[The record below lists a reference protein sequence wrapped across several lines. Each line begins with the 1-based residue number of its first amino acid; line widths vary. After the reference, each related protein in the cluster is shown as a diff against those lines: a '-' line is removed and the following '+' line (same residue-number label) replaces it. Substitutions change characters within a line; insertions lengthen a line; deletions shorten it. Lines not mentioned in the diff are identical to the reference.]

1 MADSQKRPAVSCA
14 SNACN
19 CKSSLSSV
27 VLWCCCTLALLAA
40 GGALHRQRGL
50 EGRVDLLEVEQRALR
65 RLVLERRAAAAWAA
79 GAAGAAGDAGAAG
92 SGGLLLRDT
101 RDANDCICP
110 QGQSILGN
118 EGAG

>member
-1 MADSQKRPAVSCA
+1 MADSQKRPVNRADSD
-14 SNACN
+14 ACS

-40 GGALHRQRGL
+40 GVALYRQRGL
-50 EGRVDLLEVEQRALR
+50 EGRVEVLEGEQRALW
-65 RLVLERRAAAAWAA
+65 RLVLERRAAAWAA

-92 SGGLLLRDT
+92 SGVLLLRDT

-110 QGQSILGN
+110 QG
-118 EGAG
+118 